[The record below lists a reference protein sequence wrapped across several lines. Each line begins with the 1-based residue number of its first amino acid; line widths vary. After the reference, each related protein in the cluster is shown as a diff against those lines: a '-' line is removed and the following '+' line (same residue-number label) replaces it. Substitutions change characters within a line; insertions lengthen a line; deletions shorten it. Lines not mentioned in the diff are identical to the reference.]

1 MQAASCHAMS
11 LSASTTHRSL
21 LRASLVVTFTLA
33 TALGVAACGL
43 SDAVIPKHADRPSAA
58 PLRVDLASHLMDA
71 NSRHL
76 ILDTLHARSVRTTFY
91 WARATADAEY
101 RRAFFTN
108 IHAAQAEGLDLL
120 ILVQQEPG
128 GNRALSSDERADA
141 VATMMETVLI
151 PQIRGVTWELFNE
164 IDGSDFDDLFANV
177 SATDPAVSSPSLQ
190 LSAGQAYGLFLSRVV
205 PRIRAADPTARVI
218 SAGVGVA
225 PDLFLRGVAS
235 TLSPSVRLDAV
246 AVHAYGYPLSTQ
258 FVDDYAKARSAFPST
273 PVWAT
278 EFGMNDGQVQGRWT
292 AAQHD
297 SIQMAEI
304 AHAISKNPG
313 YERAYLYVLFT
324 GENSEYPLYRADWSP
339 RPAARWVASH
349 NAAVTVER

>member
-11 LSASTTHRSL
+11 LSASTTQRSPR
-21 LRASLVVTFTLA
+21 RASLVVASTLA

-43 SDAVIPKHADRPSAA
+43 SDAVMPRHADRADAA
-58 PLRVDLASHLMDA
+58 PLRVDIASHLMDA
-71 NSRHL
+71 QSRHL

-91 WARATADAEY
+91 WARATVDAEY
-101 RRAFFTN
+101 RRAFFAN

-128 GNRALSSDERADA
+128 ANRALSSDERADA
-141 VATMMETVLI
+141 VATMMETVLL

-177 SATDPAVSSPSLQ
+177 PATDPAVSSPSLQ
-190 LSAGQAYGLFLSRVV
+190 SSAGQAYGRFLSRVV
-205 PRIRAADPTARVI
+205 PRIRAADRTARVI

-258 FVDDYAKARSAFPST
+258 FVDDYAKARSAFPTT

-278 EFGMNDGQVQGRWT
+278 EFGMNDGQVQGKWT

-349 NAAVTVER
+349 NATVTVEH

>member
-1 MQAASCHAMS
+1 MS
-11 LSASTTHRSL
+11 LFASTPQRSSV
-21 LRASLVVTFTLA
+21 RASLVVGFTLS
-33 TALGVAACGL
+33 TALGASACGQ
-43 SDAVIPKHADRPSAA
+43 SDAVSPQHAEGPAPA
-58 PLRVDLASHLMDA
+58 PLRVDMASHLMDA
-71 NSRHL
+71 QSRHL
-76 ILDTLHARSVRTTFY
+76 IRDTLHARSVRTTFY
-91 WARATADAEY
+91 WARATQDAEY
-101 RRAFFTN
+101 RRSFFAN

-120 ILVQQEPG
+120 ILLQQEPAA
-128 GNRALSSDERADA
+128 NRALSSNQRADA
-141 VATMMETVLI
+141 VATMMETELI

-164 IDGSDFDDLFANV
+164 IDGSDFDDLFTRV

-190 LSAGQAYGLFLSRVV
+190 SSAGQAYGLFLSRVV

-339 RPAARWVASH
+339 RPAAHWVASH
-349 NAAVTVER
+349 NAAIHP